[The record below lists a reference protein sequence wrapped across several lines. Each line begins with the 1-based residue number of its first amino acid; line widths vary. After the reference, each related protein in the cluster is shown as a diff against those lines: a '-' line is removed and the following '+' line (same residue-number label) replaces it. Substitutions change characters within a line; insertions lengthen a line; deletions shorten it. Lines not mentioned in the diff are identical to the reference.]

1 MAGRHQP
8 GATAGP
14 RPPRPEDALV
24 GVLDGTGRLRGLG
37 FTADPQGTVVTAHE
51 VAAGPGALALRLP
64 DGTLRPLGPDA
75 VEPLPELG
83 LALLH
88 PAADGPPGPDPANTP
103 AVPAGPLPAALPIA
117 QDADRVDGR
126 PLALLRPTAPDGT
139 PAAPHPVGLAG
150 RCTAVLVLP
159 EGLHAVPGT
168 LVLAVPP
175 QAVLP
180 GTPVLDTTTGAV
192 LAVLAPALRG
202 ERPDTVAAAP
212 LTGTGLHRLLRRNA
226 ESVPAHGTALNLGG
240 VLQLAAAQLHS
251 AGPGPSRTAELAA
264 DRTDRADGLTGE
276 EPDDLLTVLVGA
288 PGSGR
293 STELAALAVRR
304 GAGARP
310 LPTLRLRGADLAP
323 GDTSLADPVA
333 RALAGAADRL
343 AVPAP
348 AADRAA
354 RLCADDARPLLVLL
368 DALEEAPT
376 VPSRA
381 WWAATAAW
389 LAEHRVRLLTA
400 CRPETW
406 DGPDTPVGRP
416 VGLGPLPADAAARA
430 ARRHGAEAVA
440 LAPADAR
447 HPEALRTAGEL
458 RAAGAHGAPAGRG
471 ELYAAHLDLVCL
483 RAARRIRAAEDR
495 RPGAHRRG
503 APPLGGEDTGRLRRT
518 AAALAGRVHEAARL
532 LLGAGHAGLTAA
544 EFERLFPAAGGWGQA
559 VLAEGLF
566 VAAGDGHRLARE
578 DHADWLQGRHL
589 DLDRALGLLLDPGP
603 AAPAAP
609 AGHGDP
615 AGCGDANG
623 HGVPRHRL
631 GPVAAALRRCAENG
645 EEAALAGHL
654 QRLQHTLATAAPGSE
669 AAWWAARLLAAVLPA
684 LPRPGA
690 HRTLLARL
698 AGHPAFTPAWWAAL
712 PLDPAE
718 RIDLLRGLVRTE
730 PPGGPYRA
738 AAAALLAAD
747 PVTVQPLLCAWFADT
762 GPLAD
767 GTGATVADLA
777 HDLLH
782 AHRRLAVDELTDT
795 LAGAAHPRADALL
808 ARLAEDE
815 PSALCRAVDRWS
827 HDPRPERHIAAAV
840 HALRTAPHAN
850 PAGRR
855 LLRFTALTLL
865 GREDEPALHGAALA
879 LLLHDPQDRAAHLP
893 RALDAYAADDPFLG
907 AAALAPA
914 LDDHPGA
921 VLAAVRRRLAAPAAP
936 VADGL
941 RLLAGAT
948 DPRTVREGV
957 LLAARQL
964 REHPER
970 AGQLAAHLEVLLA
983 AGHDARP
990 LVAELVTAPATVRK
1004 VFAPVLA
1011 AQGGPD
1017 AAARAGLLDALLA
1030 AERDPGVLGAVLDR
1044 FADGCARTDPERARA
1059 LVRRIAGRWPA
1070 ADAALVRAAGRTAAF
1085 ARLLADWPDT
1095 APPPPDGP
1103 LTARLREL
1111 AAAGRDPQYAAAEAE
1126 RAADRA
1132 EAIPVP
1138 KQGRAHGTL

>member
-1 MAGRHQP
+1 
-8 GATAGP
+8 
-14 RPPRPEDALV
+14 
-24 GVLDGTGRLRGLG
+24 
-37 FTADPQGTVVTAHE
+37 
-51 VAAGPGALALRLP
+51 
-64 DGTLRPLGPDA
+64 
-75 VEPLPELG
+75 
-83 LALLH
+83 
-88 PAADGPPGPDPANTP
+88 
-103 AVPAGPLPAALPIA
+103 
-117 QDADRVDGR
+117 
-126 PLALLRPTAPDGT
+126 
-139 PAAPHPVGLAG
+139 
-150 RCTAVLVLP
+150 
-159 EGLHAVPGT
+159 
-168 LVLAVPP
+168 
-175 QAVLP
+175 
-180 GTPVLDTTTGAV
+180 
-192 LAVLAPALRG
+192 
-202 ERPDTVAAAP
+202 
-212 LTGTGLHRLLRRNA
+212 
-226 ESVPAHGTALNLGG
+226 
-240 VLQLAAAQLHS
+240 
-251 AGPGPSRTAELAA
+251 
-264 DRTDRADGLTGE
+264 
-276 EPDDLLTVLVGA
+276 
-288 PGSGR
+288 
-293 STELAALAVRR
+293 
-304 GAGARP
+304 
-310 LPTLRLRGADLAP
+310 
-323 GDTSLADPVA
+323 
-333 RALAGAADRL
+333 
-343 AVPAP
+343 
-348 AADRAA
+348 
-354 RLCADDARPLLVLL
+354 
-368 DALEEAPT
+368 
-376 VPSRA
+376 
-381 WWAATAAW
+381 
-389 LAEHRVRLLTA
+389 
-400 CRPETW
+400 
-406 DGPDTPVGRP
+406 
-416 VGLGPLPADAAARA
+416 
-430 ARRHGAEAVA
+430 RRHGAAPAA

-458 RAAGAHGAPAGRG
+458 RAAGLHGTPAGRG
-471 ELYAAHLDLVCL
+471 ELYAAHLDLLCL

-518 AAALAGRVHEAARL
+518 AAALAGRVHEAVRL
-532 LLGAGHAGLTAA
+532 LLGAGHAGLTTA
-544 EFERLFPAAGGWGQA
+544 EFERLFPTTGGWGPA

-566 VAAGDGHRLARE
+566 VAAGGGHRLARE

-589 DLDRALGLLLDPGP
+589 DLGRALGLLLDPGP
-603 AAPAAP
+603 AQDDTADRPGGAA
-609 AGHGDP
+609 HGDP
-615 AGCGDANG
+615 TG

-645 EEAALAGHL
+645 DEPALAGHL
-654 QRLQHTLATAAPGSE
+654 QLLQHTLETAAPGSE

-684 LPRPGA
+684 LPRPGT
-690 HRTLLARL
+690 HRALLARL

-712 PLDPAE
+712 PLTPAE
-718 RIDLLRGLVRTE
+718 RLDHLRGLVRTD
-730 PPGGPYRA
+730 PPGGPHRA

-782 AHRRLAVDELTDT
+782 AHRSLAVDELTDT
-795 LAGAAHPRADALL
+795 LAAAAHPRADALL

-840 HALRTAPHAN
+840 HALRTAPHAS

-879 LLLHDPQDRAAHLP
+879 LLLLDPEDRAEYLP

-907 AAALAPA
+907 AGALAPA

-990 LVAELVTAPATVRK
+990 LVAEAVTAPATVRK
-1004 VFAPVLA
+1004 VFATVLA

-1017 AAARAGLLDALLA
+1017 APARDALLDALLA
-1030 AERDPGVLGAVLDR
+1030 AERDPVVLGAALDR
-1044 FADGCARTDPERARA
+1044 LADGCARTTPDRARA

-1126 RAADRA
+1126 RAAHRA

>member
-1 MAGRHQP
+1 MGIRD
-8 GATAGP
+8 
-14 RPPRPEDALV
+14 E
-24 GVLDGTGRLRGLG
+24 TGRLRGLG

-51 VAAGPGALALRLP
+51 AAAGPAALALQLP
-64 DGTLRPLGPDA
+64 DGSLRTVGPDA
-75 VEPLPELG
+75 VELLPELG

-88 PAADGPPGPDPANTP
+88 PAAGAPPGP
-103 AVPAGPLPAALPIA
+103 GLPVALPVARDTERI
-117 QDADRVDGR
+117 DGR
-126 PLALLRPTAPDGT
+126 PLVLLRPSAPGEP
-139 PAAPHPVGLAG
+139 PAAPQPVGLAG
-150 RCTAVLVLP
+150 RCTAALLLP

-168 LVLAVPP
+168 LVLTLPP
-175 QAVLP
+175 QAAPP
-180 GTPVLDTTTGAV
+180 GTPVLDAATGAV

-212 LTGTGLHRLLRRNA
+212 LTGAGLHGLLRRNA
-226 ESVPAHGTALNLGG
+226 EGVPAHGSALNLGG
-240 VLQLAAAQLHS
+240 VLHLAATQLHT
-251 AGPGPSRTAELAA
+251 AVAGPSRAAELAA
-264 DRTDRADGLTGE
+264 DRTGRADGLTGE
-276 EPDDLLTVLVGA
+276 EPEDLLTVLVGT

-304 GAGARP
+304 AAGARP
-310 LPTLRLRGADLAP
+310 LPTLWLRGADLDP
-323 GDTSLADPVA
+323 GDTSLAEPVA
-333 RALAGAADRL
+333 RALAAAADRL

-348 AADRAA
+348 AVDRAVQ
-354 RLCADDARPLLVLL
+354 LCADAARPLLVLL
-368 DALEEAPT
+368 DAPEEAP
-376 VPSRA
+376 VAPSRA
-381 WWAATAAW
+381 WWAATAGW

-406 DGPDTPVGRP
+406 DGPATPVGRP
-416 VGLGPLPADAAARA
+416 VGLGPLPADAAERA
-430 ARRHGAEAVA
+430 ARRHGADPAA
-440 LAPADAR
+440 LAPADAG

-458 RAAGAHGAPAGRG
+458 AAAGLHGTPAGRG

-503 APPLGGEDTGRLRRT
+503 APSPGGEETGRLRRT

-544 EFERLFPAAGGWGQA
+544 EFERLFPAAGGWGAA

-566 VAAGDGHRLARE
+566 VVAGDGHRLARE

-603 AAPAAP
+603 AHTDPS
-609 AGHGDP
+609 GHGRPDGSGGPNGHADP
-615 AGCGDANG
+615 GGLDGIGEPAG

-631 GPVAAALRRCAENG
+631 GPVVAALRRCAETG
-645 EEAALAGHL
+645 DEAALARHL
-654 QRLQHTLATAAPGSE
+654 QSLQHALATTAPGSE
-669 AAWWAARLLAAVLPA
+669 TAWWAARLLAAVLPV
-684 LPRPGA
+684 LPRPGT
-690 HRTLLARL
+690 HRALLAGL

-712 PLDPAE
+712 PLSPAE
-718 RIDLLRGLVRTE
+718 RLDHLRGLVRTD
-730 PPGGPYRA
+730 PPGRPYRA

-782 AHRRLAVDELTDT
+782 AHRRLAVDELTDA
-795 LAGAAHPRADALL
+795 LAAAAHPRADALL
-808 ARLAEDE
+808 ARLAADE

-840 HALRTAPHAN
+840 HALHTAPHAN

-879 LLLHDPQDRAAHLP
+879 LLLQDPEDRAAHLP

-907 AAALAPA
+907 ADALAPA
-914 LDDHPGA
+914 LEDHPGA
-921 VLAAVRRRLAAPAAP
+921 VLAAVRRRLAEPAAP

-970 AGQLAAHLEVLLA
+970 AGQLAAHVDVLLA
-983 AGHDARP
+983 AGQDARP
-990 LVAELVTAPATVRK
+990 LVAEAVTAPATVRK
-1004 VFAPVLA
+1004 VFATVLA
-1011 AQGGPD
+1011 VQGGPD
-1017 AAARAGLLDALLA
+1017 DPARAALLDALLA

-1044 FADGCARTDPERARA
+1044 LADGCARTSPDRARA

-1070 ADAALVRAAGRTAAF
+1070 ADSALVRAAGRTAAF

-1095 APPPPDGP
+1095 APPPPEGP

-1126 RAADRA
+1126 RAAHRA

-1138 KQGRAHGTL
+1138 KPGRAHGTL